1 MITLK
6 LRSYST
12 DEIALIDD
20 MLADLIHE
28 IKKDFCPC
36 DCKVCKFHHLCLDLH
51 HAQVYTSKT
60 LTNRQG

>member
-6 LRSYST
+6 LRAYSK

-28 IKKDFCPC
+28 IKKDFCHG
-36 DCKVCKFHHLCLDLH
+36 DCKGCKFHHLCLDLH
-51 HAQVYTSKT
+51 YAQLYSSDT